1 MIKILVA
8 DDHPVVRHGI
18 RQILSDDADMF
29 VADEASNGE
38 EVLDKIK
45 QDDFN
50 VILLDITM
58 PNTNVLDVIA
68 QLRAQRPE
76 LGIVVLSVHPE
87 EQYAVRVF
95 KAGASGYLQK
105 ESTPDELIAA
115 IRKVNAGG
123 KYISNSLAER
133 LAFNLMIQSAGLQHD
148 MLSNREFT
156 IMCMLASGKRL
167 REVASQLSI
176 SPKTVSSYR
185 KRILDKMNLK
195 NNIELHA
202 YARENGLL
210 LP

>member
-68 QLRAQRPE
+68 QLRDQRPE
-76 LGIVVLSVHPE
+76 LGILVLSVHPE
-87 EQYAVRVF
+87 EQYAFRIF

-115 IRKVNAGG
+115 VRKVNAGG

-167 REVASQLSI
+167 REIASQLSI
-176 SPKTVSSYR
+176 SPKTVSSHR

>member
-115 IRKVNAGG
+115 VRKVNAGR
-123 KYISNSLAER
+123 KYISTSLAER

>member
-8 DDHPVVRHGI
+8 DDHPVVRHGL

-87 EQYAVRVF
+87 EQYAARMF

-115 IRKVNAGG
+115 IRKVNAGR
-123 KYISNSLAER
+123 KYISTSLAER
-133 LAFNLMIQSAGLQHD
+133 LAFDLMTQPAKLQHD

-167 REVASQLSI
+167 REIASQLSI

-185 KRILDKMNLK
+185 KRILDKMNMK
-195 NNIELHA
+195 NNIELNA

-210 LP
+210 LL